1 MADLLEITP
10 SARKVQTSRF
20 GEVDVPGLS
29 VGGIAFLIKR
39 HPELLDLIQGDGLAS
54 ANMNTL
60 IDLGESVLNCFL
72 AAGLGHP
79 GDDKAEKLCST
90 LNPEDVWEIGQAII
104 EESFPNGAQS
114 FFNKVVATVNQFSS
128 VQKTANTKTLA
139 DNKTQTS
146 SKQSRKAASG

>member
-39 HPELLDLIQGDGLAS
+39 HPELLDLIQGDGLES

-60 IDLGESVLNCFL
+60 IYLGESVLNCFL
-72 AAGLGHP
+72 AA
-79 GDDKAEKLCST
+79 
-90 LNPEDVWEIGQAII
+90 
-104 EESFPNGAQS
+104 
-114 FFNKVVATVNQFSS
+114 
-128 VQKTANTKTLA
+128 
-139 DNKTQTS
+139 
-146 SKQSRKAASG
+146 

>member
-1 MADLLEITP
+1 
-10 SARKVQTSRF
+10 
-20 GEVDVPGLS
+20 
-29 VGGIAFLIKR
+29 
-39 HPELLDLIQGDGLAS
+39 
-54 ANMNTL
+54 MNTV
-60 IDLGESVLNCFL
+60 IDLVESVLNCFL

-90 LNPEDVWEIGQAII
+90 LNTEDVWEIGQAII

-114 FFNKVVATVNQFSS
+114 FFNKVVATVNQFAS
-128 VQKTANTKTLA
+128 VQKTENTKTLA